1 MLVPK
6 NLVNQVYRV
15 GSMKVGEEG
24 LSMEFKNPFMSA
36 TIRKFKEIKI
46 DGTDFPLEKFKVVV
60 EGKTFSG
67 EDENIPFPVGKIMKM
82 ILEGYRKPGNHV
94 IEMVITTREVGDL
107 RFKIEDNASEEQGV

>member
-15 GSMKVGEEG
+15 GSMKIGEEG
-24 LSMEFKNPFMSA
+24 LSMEFKNPFTSA

-46 DGTDFPLEKFKVVV
+46 DETVFPLERLKMIV
-60 EGKTFSG
+60 EGRTFCG
-67 EDENIPFPVGKIMKM
+67 EDENIPLPVGKIMRM

-94 IEMVITTREVGDL
+94 IEMVITTREIGDL
-107 RFKIEDNASEEQGV
+107 RFKVEDSAGEKQGV

>member
-15 GSMKVGEEG
+15 GSMKVNEEG
-24 LSMEFKNPFMSA
+24 LSMEFKNPFMNAS
-36 TIRKFKEIKI
+36 IKRFKKVKVNGI
-46 DGTDFPLEKFKVVV
+46 DFPLEKFKVIV

-67 EDENIPFPVGKIMKM
+67 KDENIPFPVGKVMKM
-82 ILEGYRKPGNHV
+82 VLEGYRKPGKHE

-107 RFKIEDNASEEQGV
+107 KFKIEDNASEEQGV